1 MHIIASFEHST
12 NLELALTE
20 LVHMGIVKEK
30 ILAVPLNQKRQQ
42 QQLLDSIH
50 RSDGISLFDAAAPWG
65 TIFSLLG
72 AIYGFILPWGP
83 ILWGLIG
90 AVTGF
95 IFGVII
101 DFLISKKKQSRK
113 SNLTTEVF
121 VAVDCSET
129 QSPLVEK
136 ILWENFALRI
146 GRLI

>member
-30 ILAVPLNQKRQQ
+30 ILAVPLKQKSQP

-50 RSDGISLFDAAAPWG
+50 RSDGISLFDAAVAWA
-65 TIFSLLG
+65 TIFSLFG

-90 AVTGF
+90 ACIGF
-95 IFGVII
+95 LFGVTI
-101 DFLISKKKQSRK
+101 DFLINKKKQSRK

-129 QSPLVEK
+129 QASLVEK

-146 GRLI
+146 GKLG